1 MTTPAELLRTAA
13 RPDPSRPFLTFYDD
27 ATGERVELSFT
38 TLDNWVAKTA
48 NMIVED
54 LGARPGDRVA
64 LLLPNHWQSVV
75 WYLACWTAGV
85 VAAPGADPA
94 ESDHVVTDPDGV
106 EQAASCRGERVLVPM
121 RPFGA
126 PAVDLPA
133 GFYDYAAEVPA
144 YGDQFAPWA
153 PVTDDLT
160 ALERSRGSATGGELV
175 AAARAAAESWGLT
188 ARDRVLVTADL
199 GTPDGLMAG
208 LLAPL
213 AVGASVV
220 LCRNTDAAALPRRA
234 ETERVTR
241 ALPDVA
247 DAASAATR

>member
-1 MTTPAELLRTAA
+1 MTTPAELLRAAA

-54 LGARPGDRVA
+54 LAARPGDRVA
-64 LLLPNHWQSVV
+64 LLLPTHWQSVV

-85 VAAPGADPA
+85 VVAPDADPA
-94 ESDHVVTDPDGV
+94 QAEHVVTDPAGV
-106 EQAASCRGERVLVPM
+106 NRATACPGERILVPM

-126 PAVDLPA
+126 PALELPA

-144 YGDQFAPWA
+144 YGDQFAPYA
-153 PVTDDLT
+153 PVTGDLT
-160 ALERSRGSATGGELV
+160 ALERAGGSATGAEV
-175 AAARAAAESWGLT
+175 VEAARAAAAQWNLAAG
-188 ARDRVLVTADL
+188 DRVLVTADL
-199 GTPDGLMAG
+199 GTADGLLAG

-220 LCRNTDAAALPRRA
+220 LCRHPDEAALPRRC

-241 ALPDVA
+241 RLPVGGG
-247 DAASAATR
+247 

>member
-1 MTTPAELLRTAA
+1 MTTPPDLMRAAA

-48 NMIVED
+48 NMIVEE

-64 LLLPNHWQSVV
+64 LLLPSHWQTAV

-85 VAAPGADPA
+85 VAAPDADPA
-94 ESDHVVTDPDGV
+94 ECEHVVTDPDHLDR
-106 EQAASCRGERVLVPM
+106 AAACRGERVLVPM

-126 PAVDLPA
+126 PALELPA

-144 YGDQFAPWA
+144 YGDQFAPGA

-160 ALERSRGSATGGELV
+160 ALERARGSATGAEVV
-175 AAARAAAESWGLT
+175 AAAAAAAAQWGLT
-188 ARDRVLVTADL
+188 ADDRVLVTADL
-199 GTPDGLMAG
+199 GTADGLLAG

-220 LCRNTDAAALPRRA
+220 LCRNTDPAALPRRR

-241 ALPDVA
+241 ALPPQ
-247 DAASAATR
+247 

>member
-1 MTTPAELLRTAA
+1 MTTPAELLRAAA

-27 ATGERVELSFT
+27 ATGERVELSYT

-54 LGARPGDRVA
+54 LAARPGDRVA
-64 LLLPNHWQSVV
+64 LLLPTHWQSVV

-85 VAAPGADPA
+85 VAAPDADPA
-94 ESDHVVTDPDGV
+94 SSDHVITDPDGV
-106 EQAASCRGERVLVPM
+106 DRAGSCPGERVLVPM

-126 PAVDLPA
+126 PALELPA

-160 ALERSRGSATGGELV
+160 ALERAGGSATGAELV
-175 AAARAAAESWGLT
+175 EAARTAAAGWELGPS
-188 ARDRVLVTADL
+188 DRVLVSAELGTAD
-199 GTPDGLMAG
+199 GLFAG

-220 LCRNTDAAALPRRA
+220 LCRNADPAALPRRIA
-234 ETERVTR
+234 TERVSRT
-241 ALPDVA
+241 LP
-247 DAASAATR
+247 

>member
-1 MTTPAELLRTAA
+1 MTPADLLRAAA
-13 RPDPSRPFLTFYDD
+13 RPDPARPFVTFYDD

-38 TLDNWVAKTA
+38 TADNWIAKTA

-54 LGARPGDRVA
+54 LAARPGDRIA
-64 LLLPNHWQSVV
+64 LLLPTHWQTVV

-85 VAAPGADPA
+85 VVAPDGDPTEA
-94 ESDHVVTDPDGV
+94 EHVVTDPDGV
-106 EQAASCRGERVLVPM
+106 ERAAACRGERVLVPM

-126 PAVDLPA
+126 PALELPA

-153 PVTDDLT
+153 PVSGEDA
-160 ALERSRGSATGGELV
+160 ALVRAGGTATGADLV
-175 AAARAAAESWGLT
+175 AVARATATEWGLT
-188 ARDRVLVTADL
+188 GADRVLVTAEL
-199 GTPDGLMAG
+199 RTPEGLMAG

-220 LCRNTDAAALPRRA
+220 LCRNADPAALPRRI

-241 ALPDVA
+241 TLPPD
-247 DAASAATR
+247 

>member
-1 MTTPAELLRTAA
+1 MTTPAELLRAAA

-54 LGARPGDRVA
+54 LGARPGDRIA
-64 LLLPNHWQSVV
+64 LLLPNHWQTTI

-85 VAAPGADPA
+85 VAAPDLEPA
-94 ESDHVVTDPDGV
+94 ECEHVVTDPGGIDR
-106 EQAASCRGERVLVPM
+106 AAGCPGERVLVPM

-126 PAVDLPA
+126 PALDLPS
-133 GFYDYAAEVPA
+133 GFLDYAAEVPA

-160 ALERSRGSATGGELV
+160 ALWRARGSATGGEV
-175 AAARAAAESWGLT
+175 VDAARAAAEQWGLT
-188 ARDRVLVTADL
+188 AADRVLVTDELSSA
-199 GTPDGLMAG
+199 DGLLSG

-220 LCRNTDAAALPRRA
+220 LCRNADEAALPRRIA
-234 ETERVTR
+234 TERVTR
-241 ALPDVA
+241 RLPEA
-247 DAASAATR
+247 

>member
-1 MTTPAELLRTAA
+1 MTTPAELLRSAA

-54 LGARPGDRVA
+54 LAARPGDRVA
-64 LLLPNHWQSVV
+64 LLLPSHWQSVV

-94 ESDHVVTDPDGV
+94 ESDHVVTDPDGL
-106 EQAASCRGERVLVPM
+106 ERAAACPGERVLVPM

-126 PAVDLPA
+126 PALELPP

-160 ALERSRGSATGGELV
+160 ALDRAKGSASGAELV
-175 AAARAAAESWGLT
+175 AAAGATAEAWGLT
-188 ARDRVLVTADL
+188 GTDRVLVTADL
-199 GTPDGLMAG
+199 GTADGLMAG

-220 LCRNTDAAALPRRA
+220 LCRNADPAALPRRI

-241 ALPDVA
+241 TLPPL
-247 DAASAATR
+247 

>member
-38 TLDNWVAKTA
+38 TLENWVAKTA

-54 LGARPGDRVA
+54 LAARPGDRVA
-64 LLLPNHWQSVV
+64 LVLPTHWQSVV

-85 VAAPGADPA
+85 VAAPDADPA
-94 ESDHVVTDPDGV
+94 DTEHVVTDPAGV
-106 EQAASCRGERVLVPM
+106 ERAAACPGERVLVPM

-126 PAVDLPA
+126 PALELPP

-144 YGDQFAPWA
+144 YGDQFAPFA
-153 PVTDDLT
+153 PVTDDLG
-160 ALERSRGSATGGELV
+160 ALQRAHGSATGAEV
-175 AAARAAAESWGLT
+175 VEAARAAAASWDLKPQ
-188 ARDRVLVTADL
+188 DRVLVTADL
-199 GTPDGLMAG
+199 GSPDGLLAG

-220 LCRNTDAAALPRRA
+220 LCRNADPTALPRRI

-241 ALPDVA
+241 TLPG
-247 DAASAATR
+247 DAGDTV

>member
-54 LGARPGDRVA
+54 LAARPGDRVA
-64 LLLPNHWQSVV
+64 LLLPTHWQSVV

-85 VAAPGADPA
+85 VAAPDADPA
-94 ESDHVVTDPDGV
+94 QTEHVVTDPAGV
-106 EQAASCRGERVLVPM
+106 ERAVACPGERVLVPM

-126 PAVDLPA
+126 PALELPP

-144 YGDQFAPWA
+144 YGDQFAPFA
-153 PVTDDLT
+153 PVTGDLA
-160 ALERSRGSATGGELV
+160 ALQRARGSATGAEV
-175 AAARAAAESWGLT
+175 VEAAQAAAASWDLT
-188 ARDRVLVTADL
+188 PQDRVLVTADL
-199 GTPDGLMAG
+199 GSPDGLLAG

-220 LCRNTDAAALPRRA
+220 LCRNADPAVLPRRIK
-234 ETERVTR
+234 TERVTR
-241 ALPDVA
+241 TLPG
-247 DAASAATR
+247 DAGDTL

>member
-1 MTTPAELLRTAA
+1 MTPADLLRAAA
-13 RPDPSRPFLTFYDD
+13 RPDPARPFVTFYDD

-38 TLDNWVAKTA
+38 TADNWIAKTA

-54 LGARPGDRVA
+54 LAARPGDRIA
-64 LLLPNHWQSVV
+64 LLLPTHWQTVV

-85 VAAPGADPA
+85 VVAPDGDPA
-94 ESDHVVTDPDGV
+94 EADHVVTDPDGI
-106 EQAASCRGERVLVPM
+106 ERAAACRGERVLVPM

-126 PAVDLPA
+126 PASTLPA

-153 PVTDDLT
+153 PVTDSDA
-160 ALERSRGSATGGELV
+160 ALERAGGTATGADLV
-175 AAARAAAESWGLT
+175 AAARATAAEWGLT
-188 ARDRVLVTADL
+188 GADRALVTTEL
-199 GTPDGLMAG
+199 RTPEGLLAG

-220 LCRNTDAAALPRRA
+220 LCRNADPAALPRRI

-241 ALPDVA
+241 TLPPD
-247 DAASAATR
+247 

>member
-1 MTTPAELLRTAA
+1 MTTPAELLRAAA

-54 LGARPGDRVA
+54 LGARPGERVA
-64 LLLPNHWQSVV
+64 LLLPSHWQSVV

-85 VAAPGADPA
+85 VAAPDADPA
-94 ESDHVVTDPDGV
+94 ESDHVVTDPGGV
-106 EQAASCRGERVLVPM
+106 ERATACPGERVLVPM

-126 PAVDLPA
+126 PALELPA
-133 GFYDYAAEVPA
+133 GFHDYAAEVPA
-144 YGDQFAPWA
+144 YGDQFAPWS

-160 ALERSRGSATGGELV
+160 ALERARGAASGAELV
-175 AAARAAAESWGLT
+175 AAARAAAEAWELS

-199 GTPDGLMAG
+199 GTADGLMAG

-220 LCRNTDAAALPRRA
+220 LCRNTDPAALPRRT

-241 ALPDVA
+241 ALPP
-247 DAASAATR
+247 T